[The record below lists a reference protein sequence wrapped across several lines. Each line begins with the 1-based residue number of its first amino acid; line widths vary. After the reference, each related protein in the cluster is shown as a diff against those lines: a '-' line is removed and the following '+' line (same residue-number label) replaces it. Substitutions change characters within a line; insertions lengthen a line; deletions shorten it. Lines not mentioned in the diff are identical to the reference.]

1 MADTGRFDGD
11 HMIRGSILLASLI
24 ALCGIG
30 CAPASAAGGWKYQ
43 VIPNDG
49 HVLTYSEADR
59 VTFYL
64 GCGRSF
70 ALHVKYPGEA
80 KKDGKAHIT
89 IANETTKMEFDGE
102 FEEPFDAKDPV
113 PMNFATQFRQSY
125 LGYAKQDDRVYGKK
139 WLALRSQFYALL
151 GSGEPLTI
159 SAGKDSYQL
168 PPVDAANWRKPFAT
182 CGLGG
187 SW

>member
-1 MADTGRFDGD
+1 MRND
-11 HMIRGSILLASLI
+11 SKLLAALI
-24 ALCGIG
+24 VLGCIG
-30 CAPASAAGGWKYQ
+30 LAPAWAAGGWKYQ

-49 HVLTYSEADR
+49 HVLTYSEDGK

-64 GCGRSF
+64 GCGRGF

-80 KKDGKAHIT
+80 RREGKARIT
-89 IANETTKMEFDGE
+89 ISNAKAKMAFDGD
-102 FEEPFDAKDPV
+102 FEQPVEVQDPV
-113 PMNFATQFRQSY
+113 PMNFATEFRQIY
-125 LGYAKQDDRVYGKK
+125 LGYLHSDPRVYGKK
-139 WLALRSQFYALL
+139 WLAVRARLYALL

-168 PPVDAANWRKPFAT
+168 PRIDAANWRKPFDA
-182 CGLGG
+182 CGLGA